1 MAIIGGEYLRE
12 FATWEPR
19 LNPEQ
24 SIGFNLGPEYF
35 WRDKVRI
42 HLNLFWNELWD
53 ALSFTSFDKESETYQ
68 KMVEIFPQGSAAGKI
83 TDPTESDYTKTVTN
97 VDRAR
102 TYGAESYV
110 SIGFNSWHGSFSYIY
125 TMARDITNDVR
136 LENKPTDIMKISLS
150 RVLIFGSSFA
160 LTPGISY
167 RYTHGELD
175 GEDVQPD
182 IYRLDAHISLS
193 FGDRFTLTLGIDNIT
208 DQKDIQYLKQLPG
221 RMIYVTN
228 NLSF

>member
-1 MAIIGGEYLRE
+1 V
-12 FATWEPR
+12 
-19 LNPEQ
+19 
-24 SIGFNLGPEYF
+24 GPEYF
-35 WRDKVRI
+35 WRDKIRV

-53 ALSFTSFDKESETYQ
+53 ALSFTSFDKESETYA
-68 KMVEIFPQGSAAGKI
+68 KMVELFPQGDAAGNV

-97 VDRAR
+97 VDRVR
-102 TYGAESYV
+102 TYGAESYF
-110 SIGFNSWHGSFSYIY
+110 SARFRGWNGSLSYIY
-125 TMARDITNDVR
+125 TMAKDITNDVR
-136 LENKPTDIMKISLS
+136 LENKPTDVLKISLS
-150 RVLIFGSSFA
+150 RAFVLGSSFA
-160 LTPGISY
+160 LTPGVSY
-167 RYTHGELD
+167 RYAHGELD